1 MQFSFHIPEVRMGG
15 KNRYVNDLLS
25 SSHLLQLVWEEDTK
39 LPGQRLSILTSDIPQ
54 LKLFF
59 SV

>member
-1 MQFSFHIPEVRMGG
+1 MGG